1 MYSYGCDCK
10 LKDRY
15 GLSWQII
22 PEALMYLQA
31 DPDRENAGRVQQARL
46 KMRKIVVADLEAAAA
61 GAG

>member
-22 PEALMYLQA
+22 PEALMRLQA
-31 DPDRENAGRVQQARL
+31 DPDREKANRVNQAMLR
-46 KMRKIVVADLEAAAA
+46 MRKIVIADLEAAAA
-61 GAG
+61 AV